1 MCSSADVWPG
11 YSSECV
17 ELDLHPFSDKRR
29 LSLREIQEQFGAT
42 PYLANQV
49 MEEYHLDVKWIGNRK
64 TVDAGDFQ
72 NAWRG
77 FQAGKNKAEEAA

>member
-1 MCSSADVWPG
+1 
-11 YSSECV
+11 
-17 ELDLHPFSDKRR
+17 
-29 LSLREIQEQFGAT
+29 
-42 PYLANQV
+42 

-77 FQAGKNKAEEAA
+77 FQAGKTKSEEAA